1 MPQKTRPTGV
11 TILAALEGLAG
22 IAYLLGA
29 VALMVVGA
37 MIPMMELPLFLSA
50 LAGAFGLVLLVLA
63 LVSFLLAYGL
73 FTGRGWAWFWA
84 LVFAVVGIL
93 VALVEA
99 MGSMGSAIT
108 PLVLH
113 LIVIYYL
120 TRPYVKAFFGK

>member
-1 MPQKTRPTGV
+1 MSKKTRPTGV
-11 TILAALEGLAG
+11 TVLAALEGLAG

-37 MIPMMELPLFLSA
+37 MIPMMELPIFLSA
-50 LAGAFGLVLLVLA
+50 LASTFGFVLLILA

-84 LVFAVVGIL
+84 LVFAVIGIL
-93 VALVEA
+93 VTLVEA
-99 MGSMGSAIT
+99 VGSLGAAIT

-120 TRPYVKAFFGK
+120 TRPYVKTFFGK